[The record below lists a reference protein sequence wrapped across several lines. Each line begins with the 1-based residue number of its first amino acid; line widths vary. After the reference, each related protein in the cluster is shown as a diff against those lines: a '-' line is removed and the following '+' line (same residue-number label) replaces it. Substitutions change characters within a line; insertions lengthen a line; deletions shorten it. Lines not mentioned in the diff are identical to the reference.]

1 MTIYTTVADSNGDFT
16 VPFSSAYT
24 SGEKITVT
32 AEIENATKTIEI
44 YAPSEVIGGGAIQFT
59 GTLDDFPNNIGGV
72 IISKVNGNIGDF
84 AFQPESSAQGGFQR
98 KATSLEIKEGVTNI
112 GVNCFKGWGKIQSL
126 ILPEGLLY
134 IQSGAFSGLS
144 IIKSITLPD
153 SVLAIASFA
162 FEYCSELEE
171 ITFGKSIT
179 ALSGLII
186 SGSSKLRRIYCL
198 AEMPPTIASN
208 TLNGLHSSAV
218 IYVPSGSVS
227 AYQSTPNWSDFA
239 SRIQAI

>member
-1 MTIYTTVADSNGDFT
+1 MATYTGVADANGDFT
-16 VPFSSAYT
+16 VPFSSNYT
-24 SGEKITVT
+24 SGQKITVT
-32 AEIENATKTIEI
+32 AEKDSATKSIEL

-72 IISKVNGNIGDF
+72 IISKINGSIGDY
-84 AFQPESSAQGGFQR
+84 AFQPESSANGGFQR

-153 SVLAIASFA
+153 SVLAIGGFA

-171 ITFGKSIT
+171 ITFGESTT
-179 ALSGLII
+179 ALSGLILT
-186 SGSSKLRRIYCL
+186 GSSKLRRIYCL
-198 AEMPPTIASN
+198 AEIPPAIASN

-218 IYVPSGSVS
+218 IYVPSSSVA
-227 AYQSTPNWSDFA
+227 AYQAAANWAAFA
-239 SRIQAI
+239 ERIQAI